1 MLDVVAASRSVS
13 CFGWTRARRMALVLI
28 ARMVVVA
35 GSSVVAPGAFAEN
48 GKVALTPG
56 APGLALAAPRA
67 GDQSMIP
74 GRGQRLVP
82 PIVER
87 ACRQCRSDC
96 YHDYRRH
103 YW

>member
-13 CFGWTRARRMALVLI
+13 CFGWTRARWMALVLI
-28 ARMVVVA
+28 ARMVLVA

-74 GRGQRLVP
+74 GHTRAGPEAGATDR
-82 PIVER
+82 R
-87 ACRQCRSDC
+87 ACLSSMP
-96 YHDYRRH
+96 
-103 YW
+103 